1 VITAPYTT
9 PDSRT
14 HDTQPESTTMNDRTI
29 YISRTDLS
37 RLRQLLASAGAEDRF
52 EASRPHLDELEMAL
66 RQPAIPVPG
75 ERIPDVVTLY
85 TRLRLREG
93 EHTWTM
99 RLVYPD
105 EADPQSGQISVLS
118 PLGAAVL
125 GRGPGERVRF
135 EVAPG
140 DERACGIVSILHQ
153 PEKIRGVHCRMAG
166 CR

>member
-1 VITAPYTT
+1 MQ
-9 PDSRT
+9 
-14 HDTQPESTTMNDRTI
+14 HRTI
-29 YISRTDLS
+29 YITDFDLV
-37 RLRQLLASAGAEDRF
+37 RLRKLLATARAQAEGD
-52 EASRPHLDELEMAL
+52 APHRPHLDELAL
-66 RQPAIPVPG
+66 ALHHPAVPSHG
-75 ERIPDVVTLY
+75 ERIPDVATMY
-85 TRLRLREG
+85 SRLRLREG

-105 EADPQSGQISVLS
+105 EADPQSGHISVLS

-140 DERACGIVSILHQ
+140 EERACGIVSILYQ
-153 PEKIRGVHCRMAG
+153 PEKIRGIHCRTVG

>member
-1 VITAPYTT
+1 
-9 PDSRT
+9 
-14 HDTQPESTTMNDRTI
+14 MNDRTI
-29 YISRTDLS
+29 YISRTDLT
-37 RLRQLLASAGAEDRF
+37 RLRQLLATARAEDPF
-52 EASRPHLDELEMAL
+52 DTTRPHLDELEMAL

-75 ERIPDVVTLY
+75 EPIPEVVTLY

-125 GRGPGERVRF
+125 GREPGERVRF

-140 DERACGIVSILHQ
+140 DERACGIVGILHQ
-153 PEKIRGVHCRMAG
+153 PEAYRGMYSRMVG

>member
-1 VITAPYTT
+1 M
-9 PDSRT
+9 
-14 HDTQPESTTMNDRTI
+14 HDRTI
-29 YISRTDLS
+29 YISRSDLT
-37 RLRQLLASAGAEDRF
+37 RLRQLLATARAEEQY
-52 EASRPHLDELEMAL
+52 EAARPHLDELEMGL

-75 ERIPDVVTLY
+75 EPIPDVVTLY

-153 PEKIRGVHCRMAG
+153 PERIRSIHCRTVG

>member
-1 VITAPYTT
+1 MQ
-9 PDSRT
+9 
-14 HDTQPESTTMNDRTI
+14 HRTI
-29 YISRTDLS
+29 YITDFDLV
-37 RLRQLLASAGAEDRF
+37 RLRRLLATARAQADAGAPP
-52 EASRPHLDELEMAL
+52 RPYLHELELAL
-66 RQPAIPVPG
+66 QHPAIPAPDEV
-75 ERIPDVVTLY
+75 IPEVATMY
-85 TRLRLREG
+85 SRLRLREG

-140 DERACGIVSILHQ
+140 EARACGIVSILYQ
-153 PEKIRGVHCRMAG
+153 PEKIRGIHCRMVG